1 MMELR
6 IGRHAVQ
13 TMLHHALASQPSEC
27 CGILG
32 GKGQCIE
39 LAEPVANESMPPMQD
54 SHPGIESIP
63 RIVEI
68 WMTLGFEWRG
78 IYFSCSTSHKEHEM
92 VRPISGILKP
102 FLQLID
108 DCPFKPEHLIE
119 VALILDIKGRLET
132 HAFQHAKGGLTEVP
146 LVMQEELIQQN
157 NGPDL

>member
-32 GKGQCIE
+32 GKGQRIE

-54 SHPGIESIP
+54 FHPGIESIP
-63 RIVEI
+63 RVVEI

-78 IYFSCSTSHKEHEM
+78 IYFSCPSFRRDRGM
-92 VRPISGILKP
+92 IRPISGIPEPFRRLTHSCSLK
-102 FLQLID
+102 
-108 DCPFKPEHLIE
+108 HGNLIE
-119 VALILDIKGRLET
+119 IALALDIKGRLEA
-132 HAFQHAKGGLTEVP
+132 HAFKYGATKLTEIP
-146 LVMQEELIQQN
+146 MVMQEESL
-157 NGPDL
+157 

>member
-1 MMELR
+1 MELR

-32 GKGQCIE
+32 GKGQCIDM
-39 LAEPVANESMPPMQD
+39 AEPVANESMPPIQD
-54 SHPGIESIP
+54 FHPGIESIS
-63 RIVEI
+63 RVVDT

-78 IYFSCSTSHKEHEM
+78 IYFSCSTSYGQHEM

-108 DCPFKPEHLIE
+108 VCPFKPVHLIE
-119 VALILDIKGRLET
+119 VALILDVKGRLEA
-132 HAFQHAKGGLTEVP
+132 HAFQHVEGGLTEVP
-146 LVMQEELIQQN
+146 VLMQEELIQQN
-157 NGPDL
+157 NEPDL

>member
-32 GKGQCIE
+32 GIDQRIDV
-39 LAEPVANESMPPMQD
+39 AEPVANESMPLIQD
-54 SHPGIESIP
+54 SRPGIESIP
-63 RIVEI
+63 RVVET

-78 IYFSCSTSHKEHEM
+78 VYFSCSTSHKEHEM

-108 DCPFKPEHLIE
+108 DFPFKPANLIE
-119 VALILDIKGRLET
+119 VALALDVKGRLEA